1 MADVDAPVLAA
12 LLRES
17 IEKGQQP
24 QLTINS
30 NSMAPLLES
39 GDQIILA
46 SVTLEQIQPGDLL
59 TLTTE
64 SYLLTHRY
72 WGRRQ
77 HADVVRIYTRGDHML
92 LFDSPWSVDCL
103 IGRVVARRRRG
114 KLLSLQQGW
123 GQWLNHM
130 LARLATAESHWYAL
144 QPEQSAPMLSHKNV
158 LKHRLLWFG
167 AKLLT
172 RFVDIIN

>member
-1 MADVDAPVLAA
+1 MADVDATLLAA

-17 IEKGQQP
+17 MRKGQQP

-30 NSMAPLLES
+30 NSMAPLLQS

-64 SYLLTHRY
+64 PSLLTHRY
-72 WGRRQ
+72 WRQWQ
-77 HADVVRIYTRGDHML
+77 HANTVYLLTRGDRPL
-92 LFDSPWSVDCL
+92 LFDRPWPVDLL
-103 IGRVVARRRRG
+103 IGRVVARQRQG
-114 KLLSLQQGW
+114 KVLSLQQGW
-123 GQWLNHM
+123 GKWLNDK
-130 LARLATAESHWYAL
+130 LTWLATLESHWFGIH
-144 QPEQSAPMLSHKNV
+144 PEQPAPLLTRTSH
-158 LKHRLLWFG
+158 LKRRFIWFG